1 MRELGMENILEN
13 LANYIGMRRCL
24 FEDGVLH
31 LSLNKI
37 ETVDWAL
44 EMLASSLEEGEDDTE
59 KLNHPLR
66 KRDSRVSSLD
76 DCIANTNFIL

>member
-44 EMLASSLEEGEDDTE
+44 DMLASALEEVVDEVD
-59 KLNHPLR
+59 K
-66 KRDSRVSSLD
+66 
-76 DCIANTNFIL
+76 